1 MGTGRY
7 CTYKPLDGVDAGTLL
22 ESVGLDHIPGVSLTG
37 QPSPGGTGDTYQ
49 MTLSVVNARRKV
61 KIDGVPLS
69 IGAYRVP

>member
-22 ESVGLDHIPGVSLTG
+22 ESVGLDIPGASLTG
-37 QPSPGGTGDTYQ
+37 KPSPGGTGDTYQ